1 MKKWLSLIL
10 CIVMITSCLAGTFS
24 ANAAVEKIITNGS
37 EQSITVSADDEK
49 ELSISV
55 AFQGRLSLTLSVTA
69 PDIGIYL
76 YREDDPEDYKEL
88 LYVDEALFGEEKIYS
103 KDIFVY
109 LTSGKYRLCFEN
121 GAQENAVSYRATW
134 QDIRPA
140 TVVNFPANKQ
150 VQFFI
155 GEWDLVS
162 AVSRIIVKKDY
173 RLNFTLSYNTAVG
186 LVIIDEAEKVYL
198 TRELIAY
205 NEDEPQETELNVCLK
220 KGTYYLGVI
229 NLAEDTQ
236 PGSGVVSMRMA
247 VKPYIPVPT
256 DFKVITR
263 KTTSQTVSYKAQ
275 KGVAGYQVQCSYGGT
290 QWAQTKTGTSL
301 TCSFKGLTP
310 GGKYKFRVRSY
321 VIENGKK
328 VYGARSK
335 TLCSCAKPAET
346 KLEKLSSSK
355 GRIIVACSTQSQN
368 ELLGYQIFYAT
379 DASFKNVVKKVS
391 TEVGQKEALNFS
403 FGIGGFKSGKT
414 YYVKV
419 RRYNSFNGTNY
430 CGAWSNVMKIKV
442 K

>member
-10 CIVMITSCLAGTFS
+10 CIVMITSCLAGSFS

-55 AFQGRLSLTLSVTA
+55 AFQGRLSLTLSVSA
-69 PDIGIYL
+69 PDIGVYL

-275 KGVAGYQVQCSYGGT
+275 KGVAGYQVQCSDGGT
-290 QWAQTKTGTSL
+290 QWAQTKTGPKTSV
-301 TCSFKGLTP
+301 TFSGLKA
-310 GGKYKFRVRSY
+310 GVNYKFRVRFF
-321 VIENGKK
+321 IKAADGKN
-328 VYGARSK
+328 YYSPWSK
-335 TLCSCAKPAET
+335 TLNSPTRPGETTLT
-346 KLEKLSSSK
+346 KLTGAKK
-355 GRIIVACSTQSQN
+355 AFTAQWKKAGFT
-368 ELLGYQIFYAT
+368 GYQVQYSTNAKFTSA
-379 DASFKNVVKKVS
+379 KKV
-391 TEVGQKEALNFS
+391 TVWNAKTLKATVKNL
-403 FGIGGFKSGKT
+403 SGNKT
-414 YYVKV
+414 YYVRIRTFK
-419 RRYNSFNGTNY
+419 TI
-430 CGAWSNVMKIKV
+430 SNVHYFSYWSKYYKV
-442 K
+442 KTK